1 MQHRLSRGRPAAL
14 ALDGFPTLQACSK
27 VAHQYPTQQN
37 IRAHIWQSN
46 PSLHPCFIVAHLWW
60 HLRRRRS
67 HLILRAQ
74 STVPDQLDWGRMSRA
89 DRDLAYNNGAAVPDS
104 AQIMERII
112 AASTNLRAQR
122 SRHIDVPYGEGA
134 RNK

>member
-1 MQHRLSRGRPAAL
+1 MVLFHAAGAHMTIQSKIIHRRSFMAASAAAAL
-14 ALDGFPTLQACSK
+14 APDFA
-27 VAHQYPTQQN
+27 
-37 IRAHIWQSN
+37 
-46 PSLHPCFIVAHLWW
+46 
-60 HLRRRRS
+60 
-67 HLILRAQ
+67 RAQ
-74 STVPDQLDWGRMSRA
+74 SPVPDQLDWGRMTRA

-122 SRHIDVPYGEGA
+122 SKHLDVPYGEGA